1 MKKNYHLDTC
11 TLLEQENT
19 IEILRNGEENNIFI
33 SMTVI
38 NEIDNLLKSKKRYL
52 AMSALHDI
60 WNNKEHVT
68 FVGDIKELNND
79 DHILD
84 DVKDKDHVLVT
95 NDKLLHLKAYIKGIK
110 SENFKITNPFLN
122 ESEKYTGFVNE
133 NDEKVNN
140 CFYFKEGKLFQW
152 INNEEKF
159 VNHTNKV
166 WEILPKN
173 IYQNAAME
181 LLLNNDIK
189 IVTIQSLAG
198 KGKSFLSL
206 ATALKLVF
214 EKKLYSK
221 IYIIKYPSEIGEDI
235 GYLPGSVEQKLA
247 PYWRPLLK
255 LLLKLYQLRNFRKGI
270 TEEKL
275 DGWPILNP
283 NKIEFLPVN
292 YLRGENIEQS
302 VIIIS
307 EAQNITRHDMRTI
320 LTRMGENVKVII
332 EGDISQ
338 IDNPNCNQNNNALN
352 WIVKCLKDNPKY
364 GHVTIKG
371 NDTRGEICKMILDS
385 DF

>member
-1 MKKNYHLDTC
+1 
-11 TLLEQENT
+11 
-19 IEILRNGEENNIFI
+19 
-33 SMTVI
+33 
-38 NEIDNLLKSKKRYL
+38 
-52 AMSALHDI
+52 
-60 WNNKEHVT
+60 
-68 FVGDIKELNND
+68 
-79 DHILD
+79 
-84 DVKDKDHVLVT
+84 
-95 NDKLLHLKAYIKGIK
+95 
-110 SENFKITNPFLN
+110 
-122 ESEKYTGFVNE
+122 
-133 NDEKVNN
+133 
-140 CFYFKEGKLFQW
+140 
-152 INNEEKF
+152 
-159 VNHTNKV
+159 
-166 WEILPKN
+166 
-173 IYQNAAME
+173 ME